1 MAKGIRFITH
11 YRNWITHSRE
21 LKDKDKQLQEAL
33 ILKSELSIEYGE
45 GLGLSV
51 NF

>member
-21 LKDKDKQLQEAL
+21 LKDKDKQLQEENVYKL
-33 ILKSELSIEYGE
+33 LKQK
-45 GLGLSV
+45 
-51 NF
+51 